1 MVLCL
6 CQQLKTQIMSEQI
19 LSLCPLD
26 QTDDLH
32 PDWDPW
38 FFLSYMKTVKNVYRI
53 RQRHNNQ
60 RGGLGESFLSQV

>member
-1 MVLCL
+1 MILCP
-6 CQQLKTQIMSEQI
+6 CEQYNTQVMSEQI

-32 PDWDPW
+32 PESGPC
-38 FFLSYMKTVKNVYRI
+38 FCFNMKTVNTFYRI
-53 RQRHNNQ
+53 RQRRNNQ